1 MVDRATRWKFAWQ
14 QSPLAACPQEVKDG
28 VEDGTKVGGARSPA
42 RSRRR
47 QNWRNK
53 SPRCIGQVGG
63 VESSVHRTSYGPSGL
78 DQRSFKTHVNFSNT
92 LLELARNGAAMIL
105 MAIFSLANCKAGLV
119 KEASALSALAGSHP
133 LRCAPSYSATAC
145 PRKTNDADRVG

>member
-1 MVDRATRWKFAWQ
+1 MDKLPVLHEDGPARRALDVDVPTHRSFARLEVMVDRATRWKFAWQ

-47 QNWRNK
+47 KNWGNK

-78 DQRSFKTHVNFSNT
+78 DQRSFKTHVNFS
-92 LLELARNGAAMIL
+92 
-105 MAIFSLANCKAGLV
+105 
-119 KEASALSALAGSHP
+119 
-133 LRCAPSYSATAC
+133 
-145 PRKTNDADRVG
+145 